1 MSFENDMHSG
11 LEKTRAVP
19 SIVELYLAEFSAAIE
34 DLNLQG
40 QNAASDAFKMALNT
54 IQSKLNHIVEQLT
67 QI

>member
-19 SIVELYLAEFSAAIE
+19 SIVELYLAEFSATIE

-54 IQSKLNHIVEQLT
+54 K
-67 QI
+67 